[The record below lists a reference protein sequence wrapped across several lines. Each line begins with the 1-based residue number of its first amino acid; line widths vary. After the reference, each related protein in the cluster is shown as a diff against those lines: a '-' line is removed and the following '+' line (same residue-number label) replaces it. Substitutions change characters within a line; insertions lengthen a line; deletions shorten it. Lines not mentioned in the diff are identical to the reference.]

1 MWSLG
6 FVTLVGLVGLLGLVA
21 LKGLVSLMGLVSMM
35 GLVAML
41 GLVGLVALVGLVDHA
56 VVVCLW
62 VALATTVSRSRER
75 LKKLPW
81 VPPET
86 LLHGDE
92 DKRQTSQGV

>member
-1 MWSLG
+1 MWSFG
-6 FVTLVGLVGLLGLVA
+6 FVTLVGPVGLL
-21 LKGLVSLMGLVSMM
+21 GLVSLMGLVSMM

-62 VALATTVSRSRER
+62 VALATTVFRSRER

>member
-1 MWSLG
+1 MGVHVSISYTMVIL
-6 FVTLVGLVGLLGLVA
+6 FRQMVA
-21 LKGLVSLMGLVSMM
+21 L
-35 GLVAML
+35 L
-41 GLVGLVALVGLVDHA
+41 GLVGLVALVGLMDHA

-62 VALATTVSRSRER
+62 VALATTVFRSRER